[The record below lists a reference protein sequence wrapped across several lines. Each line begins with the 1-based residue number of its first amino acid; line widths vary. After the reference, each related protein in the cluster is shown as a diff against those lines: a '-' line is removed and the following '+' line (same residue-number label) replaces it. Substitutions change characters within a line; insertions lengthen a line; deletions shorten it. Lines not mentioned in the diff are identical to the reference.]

1 MSAISS
7 ILSAGSLNTPS
18 TAGAANAKSPQT
30 IDFLKLLMA
39 QMKNQNPME
48 PQNGTEF
55 MTQIAQFSQLD
66 ATNQL
71 NSSFNNLIALQGLT
85 QSASLIGKTVS
96 YATTNGSTA
105 KGAVTSV
112 ASNGGKIQLM
122 IGGAGIDLSQ
132 VRTVE
137 AGPKTTN

>member
-18 TAGAANAKSPQT
+18 AAGAANAKSPQT

-39 QMKNQNPME
+39 QMRNQNPME

-66 ATNQL
+66 GINKL
-71 NSSFNNLIALQGLT
+71 NSNFSDMIALQSLT
-85 QSASLIGKTVS
+85 QSAGLIGKTVS
-96 YATTNGSTA
+96 YATSNGSAA
-105 KGAVTSV
+105 KGVVTSV

-122 IGGAGIDLSQ
+122 IGGAAIDLSQ

-137 AGPKTTN
+137 AGPKTTT